1 MNASV
6 AWLNAFVDTGRSPAE
21 LGELITAYTATVEE
35 VVPLR
40 ADLVPIVVA
49 RVVEEGPHPDSDH
62 LHVTKVDMG
71 TGELLDVVCGAA
83 NVRAGKLY
91 PFAPTG
97 TVMPGGLK
105 IEKRKIRGQTSNG
118 MLCSAREL
126 GLGQEHDGIMEL
138 AVDVAPGTPFLDAIS
153 VGDARL
159 VIDVLP
165 NRPDLLSHLGL
176 AREIS
181 GIVGKPW
188 QLPEIG
194 TGGVALPEPKRYRR
208 AGNAGGVVLH
218 LEDSRLAS
226 RYMGVVVRGLTV
238 GPSPQWLVD
247 RLTAVGSRSINNVV
261 DATNYVLHE
270 LGQPTHAFDLGKL
283 DLDTKL
289 PQKTVVVRS
298 AKDGETLVTL
308 DGIERTLTSGMT
320 VIADSVKPIAL
331 AGVMGGRDTEVDE
344 RTTDILVEVATF
356 DPAPTRRTR
365 RAAGLSTDA
374 SYRFERGVDAA
385 LTPVALERV
394 ASLIVSLA
402 GGAVESSPVDLYAGD
417 AVRAPVV
424 LRTSRLA
431 RVVGVP
437 LSAQRAATLL
447 NGIGCRADVEEG
459 GAAVHVLAPTWRRDL
474 VAEVDLIEEVA
485 RLHGYGQL
493 PDEIRPYRP
502 GTSPDAP
509 LWTLAARLRELLSGA
524 GLLEVR
530 PIPFVNGSEQHVR
543 VLNPL
548 AENEAHLRRT
558 VLESLAHRAEHN
570 LSHMQG
576 NLRLYE
582 IGSVFAPGS
591 DVLPDERQHLGILVM
606 GSREPAHFSASSAG
620 AMDPWDAKWLA
631 EEAARIV
638 AAGEMVTLE
647 PVERGAD
654 ADLLWRVLIGGAP
667 RGEVRRVPLDAP
679 VWAAPAYG
687 VELELGVLSNADV
700 APPGEHAHAD
710 RGEAEVTARAAA
722 GATGPRTAR
731 PRYTPRPTTP
741 ASEFDLAL
749 LLPEGVRAADVEHV
763 IRASAGELLEDL
775 VAFDLYEGPGVPPNH
790 RSIAWRLTLR
800 HPERTLRDKEIEGR
814 RAKILSALQQ
824 ELHVRQRST

>member
-6 AWLNAFVDTGRSPAE
+6 AWLDAFVDTGKSAAE
-21 LGELITAYTATVEE
+21 LRELITAHTATVDEL
-35 VVPLR
+35 VPLR
-40 ADLVPIVVA
+40 ADLAPIVVA

-62 LHVTKVDMG
+62 LHLTKVDMG
-71 TGELLDVVCGAA
+71 TGELLDVVCGAP
-83 NVRAGKLY
+83 NVTAGKLY

-138 AVDVAPGTPFLDAIS
+138 DLDVAPGTRFLDAIA

-159 VIDVLP
+159 VVDVLP

-181 GIVGKPW
+181 AITGKPW
-188 QLPEIG
+188 HLPDIG
-194 TGGVALPEPKRYRR
+194 TAGVAIPEPKRFRR

-218 LEDSRLAS
+218 LEDSKLAS
-226 RYMGVVVRGLTV
+226 RYMGVVIRGLVV
-238 GPSPQWLVD
+238 GPSPEWLVE
-247 RLTAVGSRSINNVV
+247 RLAAVGSRSINNVV
-261 DATNYVLHE
+261 DATNYVLYE

-283 DLDTKL
+283 DLDTQL
-289 PQKTVVVRS
+289 PEKTVVVRS
-298 AKDGETLVTL
+298 AKEGETLVTL
-308 DGIERTLTSGMT
+308 DGVARTLMADMT
-320 VIADSVKPIAL
+320 VIADSAKPIAL

-344 RTTDILVEVATF
+344 RTRDILVEVATF
-356 DPAPTRRTR
+356 DPARTRRTR

-385 LTPVALERV
+385 LAPAALERV
-394 ASLIVSLA
+394 AGLIISLA

-417 AVRAPVV
+417 PVRAPIV

-431 RVVGVP
+431 RVLGIP
-437 LSAQRAATLL
+437 LTAQRAAPLL
-447 NGIGCRADVEEG
+447 EGIGCRADVEEG
-459 GAAVHVLAPTWRRDL
+459 GAAIHVLPPTWRRDL

-485 RLHGYGQL
+485 RLYGYERL

-502 GTSPDAP
+502 GTSSDAP
-509 LWTLAARLRELLSGA
+509 MWTLAARLRELLSGA
-524 GLLEVR
+524 GLLEAR
-530 PIPFVNGSEQHVR
+530 PIPFVNGGGEHVR

-558 VLESLAHRAEHN
+558 VLESLARRAEHN
-570 LSHMQG
+570 LSHMQR
-576 NLRLYE
+576 NVRLYE
-582 IGSVFAPGS
+582 IGSVFGRGPEA
-591 DVLPDERQHLGILVM
+591 LPDERAHLGILIM
-606 GSREPAHFSASSAG
+606 GGQEPGHFSSPAG
-620 AMDPWDAKWLA
+620 VLDAWDAKWLA

-638 AAGEMVTLE
+638 AAGETVTLE
-647 PVERGAD
+647 PVEGGTEAGV
-654 ADLLWRVLIGGAP
+654 LWRVLIGGAP
-667 RGEVRRVPLDAP
+667 RGEVRRVELDAP

-687 VELELGVLSNADV
+687 VELELGALSNADV

-710 RGEAEVTARAAA
+710 GTDEEGSQQPLAAGRAA
-722 GATGPRTAR
+722 RRRFR
-731 PRYTPRPTTP
+731 PLPTTP

-749 LLPEGVRAADVEHV
+749 ILPAGVRAADVERV
-763 IRASAGELLEDL
+763 IRASAGDLLEDL
-775 VAFDLYEGPGVPPNH
+775 VAFDLYEGPGIPPDH
-790 RSIAWRLTLR
+790 RSVAWRLTLR